1 MSIFSQFQISVIIP
15 TFNRA
20 QEVDRAL
27 QSVFKQSFKPHEIIV
42 VDDGSTDETAK
53 LIKQCYTGSVRYV
66 YQSNS
71 GVSRAR
77 NRGVSCAQGNWI
89 AFLDS
94 DDEWLPEKLLRQ
106 ISSLSENPSISF
118 CHTDEIW
125 IRHGKRINPMHKHRK
140 QGGWIY
146 EKCLPLCVISPSS
159 VLIKKDIFETLG
171 GFDESLPAC
180 EDYDYWLRYCCRY
193 PVLFV
198 EEPLLIKHGGHSDQ
212 LSKKYWGLDRFRVK
226 SMLKLLMS
234 DVLSPNQRF
243 LTENAFIEK
252 CRILEN
258 GALKHGNKNMSEYC
272 IRMREQLKE
281 VCHGVQ

>member
-1 MSIFSQFQISVIIP
+1 VSIFSQFQISVIIP